1 MHPFLIFKQSVNH
14 ILLILLCHLIP
25 LVILVIS
32 LISSFLALAF
42 EILRLLFLKF
52 KLLDSLF
59 ISLLKFQYFF
69 LFCLLIW
76 VLIRLLIFVFGD
88 WFLRICSKILFS
100 KIRLSI
106 NIFVC
111 WLIYN
116 DFRFWY
122 IYFGFYHYLS
132 LLDILDNGILN
143 LCFRT
148 VFLKYL
154 KHFLFNI

>member
-1 MHPFLIFKQSVNH
+1 MHPFLVFKQSVNH
-14 ILLILLCHLIP
+14 IPLILLCYLIP

-52 KLLDSLF
+52 KLFDSLF

-88 WFLRICSKILFS
+88 WFLRICSKILLS

-106 NIFVC
+106 NIFIC

-132 LLDILDNGILN
+132 LLDILDNGILY